1 MKPRFEDSP
10 EFRRLLARDE
20 LTDLTRVALE
30 LARDVYPA
38 LDSEVAFARIDSLA
52 ERVRE
57 RCPHGAG
64 VKHLVGQI
72 NWVLFVEE
80 RFRGN
85 AEEYYDP
92 RNSYLNEVLERR
104 LGIPISLSVLYLAVA
119 ERIGL
124 EMAGVN
130 LPGHFVLRAG
140 AGSRTL
146 FVDPFHGGALLDRE
160 GCRARIAEVT
170 GQEVELSDEIVAPC
184 RKAVIVR
191 RMLHNLKAVYL
202 KNAEYTLAL
211 PVMRRLVALT
221 AGDPLERR
229 DLGVVC
235 VHAERPGEAVEHLET
250 YLAARPS
257 AHDTRPLAALLRLA
271 RRQAA
276 LRN

>member
-1 MKPRFEDSP
+1 MRTSYDDSP

-20 LTDLTRVALE
+20 DADLTRVALE
-30 LARDVYPA
+30 LARDAYPA
-38 LDSEVAFARIDSLA
+38 LDPRVSVTRIDRLA
-52 ERVRE
+52 DRVRD
-57 RCPHGAG
+57 RCPDGAG
-64 VKHLVGQI
+64 LKHLLGQI

-85 AEEYYDP
+85 TEEYYDP
-92 RNSYLNEVLERR
+92 RNSYLNDVLERR

-124 EMAGVN
+124 QMSGVN

-140 AGSRTL
+140 DGLQAL
-146 FVDPFHGGALLDRE
+146 FLDPFHGGAILDRE
-160 GCRARIAEVT
+160 GCAARVEQVT
-170 GQEVELSDEIVAPC
+170 GQRVELSDEVMAPC

-202 KNAEYTLAL
+202 KNVEYTLAL

-221 AGDPLERR
+221 GGDPVERR
-229 DLGVVC
+229 DLGVVS
-235 VHAERPGEAVEHLET
+235 VHADRPGEAIDHLQA
-250 YLAARPS
+250 YLEARPGADDS
-257 AHDTRPLAALLRLA
+257 RQLEALLKSAKRDV
-271 RRQAA
+271 A

>member
-1 MKPRFEDSP
+1 MKAAFEDSP
-10 EFRRLLARDE
+10 EFRRLMSRDE
-20 LTDLTRVALE
+20 LADLTRVALE

-38 LDSEVAFARIDSLA
+38 LDPSITLARIDTLA
-52 ERVRE
+52 ERVRD
-57 RCPHGAG
+57 RCPEGAG
-64 VKHLVGQI
+64 LKHLLGQI

-92 RNSYLNEVLERR
+92 RNSYLNDVIERR

-140 AGSRTL
+140 AGPHTL
-146 FVDPFHGGALLDRE
+146 FVDPFHAGALLDRR
-160 GCRARIAEVT
+160 GCRQRIEEVT
-170 GQEVELSDEIVAPC
+170 GQKIDLSDEMVAPC

-221 AGDPLERR
+221 AGNPIERR

-235 VHAERPGEAVEHLET
+235 VHAERPGEAVGHLEA
-250 YLAARPS
+250 YLAARPK
-257 AHDTRPLAALLRLA
+257 ADDAPQLDALLRSA
-271 RRQAA
+271 RRDAA